1 VTLDIYI
8 FLKFLKFCT
17 IGFSGMIID
26 FGTTWILK
34 EKFRVNKYVANSI
47 GFTIAATSNYML
59 NRLWTFHSENQQILP
74 EYFLFM
80 LFSVAGLVINNIVI
94 YMLHEKLKMNFYLAK
109 LLAIGV
115 VTLWNFVMNYLFT
128 FS

>member
-1 VTLDIYI
+1 MTLDIYI

>member
-1 VTLDIYI
+1 MTLDIYI
-8 FLKFLKFCT
+8 FLKFIKFCT

-34 EKFRVNKYVANSI
+34 EKFRVNKYVANST
-47 GFTIAATSNYML
+47 GFTIAATSNYIL

-74 EYFLFM
+74 EYFMFM

>member
-1 VTLDIYI
+1 
-8 FLKFLKFCT
+8 
-17 IGFSGMIID
+17 MIID

>member
-1 VTLDIYI
+1 MDIYI